1 MDGSHTHKKYT
12 LLPQSPNYYK
22 NLEQGTD
29 EWKQARKDF
38 VLTGSE
44 LGSLLNINSY
54 NVSKKNLFQYK
65 KTNTEKQYSDYQI
78 NTIFKWG
85 NTNEPIA
92 AGIFETWYKKNVS
105 PSHSVKATGS
115 YPFTTSKSGYYVA
128 ASPDRLV
135 LDNVGQIISVVEI
148 KCPWKKELYWN
159 GIPEF
164 LKITRA
170 QHGILPVNVNK
181 EIVNLRLPNDYFVQI
196 QMQMAATKTTMGYFV
211 GWAPNEFIIIEVQFS
226 SSLWYNFIEPEIEQF
241 AHSLVDSSSDAKIQ
255 SLIEQREF
263 RSQLT
268 QMITLIQDESNKLLY
283 YKTL

>member
-1 MDGSHTHKKYT
+1 MNRILCKKSPHMDGSHTHKKYT

-92 AGIFETWYKKNVS
+92 AGIF
-105 PSHSVKATGS
+105 
-115 YPFTTSKSGYYVA
+115 
-128 ASPDRLV
+128 
-135 LDNVGQIISVVEI
+135 
-148 KCPWKKELYWN
+148 
-159 GIPEF
+159 
-164 LKITRA
+164 
-170 QHGILPVNVNK
+170 
-181 EIVNLRLPNDYFVQI
+181 
-196 QMQMAATKTTMGYFV
+196 
-211 GWAPNEFIIIEVQFS
+211 
-226 SSLWYNFIEPEIEQF
+226 
-241 AHSLVDSSSDAKIQ
+241 
-255 SLIEQREF
+255 
-263 RSQLT
+263 
-268 QMITLIQDESNKLLY
+268 
-283 YKTL
+283 